1 MKLKLTLIAMLAM
14 TTPALAQTVTAN
26 NITTSGTQTMV
37 IDPIGNGNVIVKD
50 SVRVEGNI
58 TGTQTISTNGAV
70 QTTGTGSI
78 NSAYNLTGAGGKFFV
93 AGDTGTVNVG
103 SGKIVL
109 NAANGNASVNGV
121 ALLNG
126 GAYVG
131 QRVEGNTYPALTVNG
146 QTSTKGI
153 HNDGLKI
160 TGVGDG
166 LVAAGSQQAV
176 NGGQLNNTNVA
187 LANET
192 TARTDGDLALTARI
206 EAEIAAREASDV
218 AIRNQMVASEART
231 TKLANQS
238 GALAMAVAGMTGAAP
253 TGKGST
259 AVSMGVG
266 NYASETA
273 IAVGISHAVNEAVR
287 LSGSVTKIS
296 GGDAGVAIG
305 GSFSF

>member
-14 TTPALAQTVTAN
+14 TAPALAQTVTAN

-37 IDPIGNGNVIVKD
+37 IDPIGNGNVRIMD
-50 SVRVEGNI
+50 SVQVQGNI
-58 TGTQTISTNGAV
+58 TATQTISTSQAI

-78 NSAYNLTGAGGKFFV
+78 NSAYNLTGAGGKFSV
-93 AGDTGTVNVG
+93 AGDTGNVRT
-103 SGKIVL
+103 
-109 NAANGNASVNGV
+109 NG
-121 ALLNG
+121 
-126 GAYVG
+126 
-131 QRVEGNTYPALTVNG
+131 TLTVNG

-153 HNDGLKI
+153 YNDGLKI

>member
-1 MKLKLTLIAMLAM
+1 M
-14 TTPALAQTVTAN
+14 TTAVSAQTVTAN
-26 NITTSGTQTMV
+26 TIVTSSTQTLT
-37 IDPIGNGNVIVKD
+37 IDPIGNGNVRIMD
-50 SVRVEGNI
+50 SVQVQGNI
-58 TGTQTISTNGAV
+58 TATQTISTSQAI

-109 NAANGNASVNGV
+109 NATNGNASVNGV

-131 QRVEGNTYPALTVNG
+131 PRVEGNTYPALTVNG
-146 QTSTKGI
+146 QTATKGI
-153 HNDGLKI
+153 YNDGLKI

-187 LANET
+187 LVNET

-206 EAEIAAREASDV
+206 EAEIAAREAGDV
-218 AIRNQMVASEART
+218 VIRNQVVASEART
-231 TKLANQS
+231 VKVAHQS
-238 GALAMAVAGMTGAAP
+238 GALAMAVAGMSGAAP
-253 TGKGST
+253 TGNGAT

-266 NYASETA
+266 TFGGETA
-273 IAVGISHAVNEAVR
+273 LAVGVSHAVTDAVR
-287 LSGSVTKIS
+287 IFGSITKVS
-296 GGDAGVAIG
+296 GGDTGAAIG
-305 GSFSF
+305 GSYSF

>member
-37 IDPIGNGNVIVKD
+37 IDPIGNGNVRVMD
-50 SVRVEGNI
+50 SVQVQGNI
-58 TGTQTISTNGAV
+58 TATQTISTSQA
-70 QTTGTGSI
+70 I
-78 NSAYNLTGAGGKFFV
+78 
-93 AGDTGTVNVG
+93 NVG

-109 NAANGNASVNGV
+109 NATNGNASVNGV

-131 QRVEGNTYPALTVNG
+131 PRVEGNTYPALTVNG
-146 QTSTKGI
+146 QTATKGI
-153 HNDGLKI
+153 YNDGLKI

-176 NGGQLNNTNVA
+176 NGSQLNNTNVA

-238 GALAMAVAGMTGAAP
+238 GALAMAVAGTTGAAP

-266 NYASETA
+266 NYASEAA

-287 LSGSVTKIS
+287 LSVSATKIS

-305 GSFSF
+305 GSYSF